1 MKEIEIFCPTFSPE
15 AFKVAAKHLRV
26 WYFDLNFWNIVPW
39 KLILFVWNEWWML
52 TVVRNNYNV
61 LLLHV

>member
-26 WYFDLNFWNIVPW
+26 WYFDLNFWISLKINPVCMKWMVNVNGCDPYKQYIHIV
-39 KLILFVWNEWWML
+39 N
-52 TVVRNNYNV
+52 
-61 LLLHV
+61 